1 MGVLDWVEDRYE
13 DGKEAADGVTD
24 WFGDRAD
31 DGREAADDAADA
43 VIPDWASELGNAEI
57 LGYELLENPGG
68 YVVAAVIDWFVGGI
82 LSFANAIALMLWQ
95 TWLILAGAFV
105 TAGTALLE
113 PFRAIGDVFVST
125 TAEGDPAGLI
135 NIINAQILEVAA
147 TAGPASPIVAA
158 LLWAVVMFIVAVVI
172 RAVLEVVP
180 LVIPW
185 L

>member
-13 DGKEAADGVTD
+13 DGKEAAGGVTD

-31 DGREAADDAADA
+31 DGKEAADDAADA

-57 LGYELLENPGG
+57 LGYELLEDPGG
-68 YVVAAVIDWFVGGI
+68 YVIAAVIDWFVGGI
-82 LSFANAIALMLWQ
+82 LTFANAIGLMLWE
-95 TWLILAGAFV
+95 TWLILAGVFV

-113 PFRAIGDVFVST
+113 PFGAIGAVPISVI
-125 TAEGDPAGLI
+125 EI
-135 NIINAQILEVAA
+135 VNAQIILVAGA
-147 TAGPASPIVAA
+147 AGPAAPLIAAA
-158 LLWAVVMFIVAVVI
+158 LWAAVMFGVALAI
-172 RAVLEVVP
+172 RAVLEVAP